1 MINKYTNPARGIEHI
16 GMSVPDLADA
26 ERFFIDAFDASVLYR
41 LIPEEKPEA
50 KQDGADMSAVN
61 GIDPKCNVVGLSM
74 MRLGQGPNVEL
85 FEIEGM
91 RREKPAEVMD
101 MGLTHFSLLVEDIEA
116 TGQAMEKAG
125 ATMLEGPKSFF
136 AQEAGE
142 GNCMWFGRTP
152 WGTLIELVQLPVA
165 PDYDEVATQQR
176 WLPHPR

>member
-1 MINKYTNPARGIEHI
+1 MMNSHAHPARGIEHV

-41 LIPEEKPEA
+41 LIPRDNPKA
-50 KQDGADMSAVN
+50 RQDGADMSAVN
-61 GIDPKCNVVGLSM
+61 GLDPKADVVGLSM
-74 MRLGQGPNVEL
+74 MRLGQGPNIEL

-91 RREKPAEVMD
+91 RSRTPAEVMD
-101 MGLTHFSLLVEDIEA
+101 MGLTHFSLLVEDINA
-116 TGQAMEKAG
+116 VGQAMEKAG
-125 ATMLEGPKSFF
+125 GTMLEGPREFF

-176 WLPHPR
+176 WLPQPR